1 MGLVHGLRM
10 HAWDDS
16 LIDSGP
22 VHTHLPG
29 ADSSEIKVAVEN
41 KEDDV
46 QKVV

>member
-22 VHTHLPG
+22 VHTLPG
-29 ADSSEIKVAVEN
+29 SDSSEIKVAGEN
-41 KEDDV
+41 TEDDV
-46 QKVV
+46 LKVV